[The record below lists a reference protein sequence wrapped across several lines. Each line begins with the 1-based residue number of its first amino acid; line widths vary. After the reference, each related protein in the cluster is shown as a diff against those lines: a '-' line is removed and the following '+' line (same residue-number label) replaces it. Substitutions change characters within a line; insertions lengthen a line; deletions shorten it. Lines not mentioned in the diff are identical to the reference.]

1 MTVNSVDSYN
11 FFATW
16 ISFYDKNKEQ
26 LWGISPLFLTII
38 PVNNPQNAP
47 KIAKENPFILKF
59 KRIDACRYIPWGPTS
74 KKQNT
79 LSVPV
84 KFWPVGP
91 LKQCLFAYAVTDIH
105 KMMDKVWS
113 SWMPDIHKMAHLL
126 KSFTTCVETEP
137 WTRNAGGKT
146 AVIMIFFGKLA
157 LK

>member
-1 MTVNSVDSYN
+1 VRVNSVDSYN
-11 FFATW
+11 FFTTW

-47 KIAKENPFILKF
+47 KIAKENSFILKF

-84 KFWPVGP
+84 KFWPVGHMLWLTSIKWWTRSGP
-91 LKQCLFAYAVTDIH
+91 LGCLTSIKWLIFWKVLQLVWKQNLGPGMRVGRQQ
-105 KMMDKVWS
+105 S
-113 SWMPDIHKMAHLL
+113 SWFSL
-126 KSFTTCVETEP
+126 E
-137 WTRNAGGKT
+137 N
-146 AVIMIFFGKLA
+146 
-157 LK
+157 